1 MDWQGL
7 SARTDL
13 TRYALSADLRR
24 RRAATTLLT
33 RLTSSPQAAKVL
45 ACLQPRF
52 VTTIQRCCETIWGST
67 RGICLL

>member
-45 ACLQPRF
+45 GLQRVF
-52 VTTIQRCCETIWGST
+52 RYWFNDSEV
-67 RGICLL
+67 L